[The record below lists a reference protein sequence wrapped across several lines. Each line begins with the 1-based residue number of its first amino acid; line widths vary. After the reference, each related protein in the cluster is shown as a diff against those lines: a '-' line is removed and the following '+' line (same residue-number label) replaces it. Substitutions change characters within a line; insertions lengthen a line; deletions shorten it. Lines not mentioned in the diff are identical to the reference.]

1 MSGLDPTWTITAWE
15 RGVREDTLDRA
26 VTLLASATGL
36 SRDQAESAD
45 VGSRDAVLVDVLSR
59 FTGGVVQACVRCTGC
74 GERLDVPLDLTAF
87 PRTPWRE
94 PGALL
99 EAEVSGSGVR
109 FRLPSTGD
117 LRLLRGG
124 DAVAGRRLL
133 LARCVQAESGSGE
146 DLDEDLAEEAAAAVE
161 AAMEEAAPGGAVTVR
176 TGCPDCGAETAAA
189 LDIPALLWVE
199 VQTQA
204 VALLRQVHV
213 LATAYGWTEPEVLAL
228 SPARRA
234 AYLELVSR

>member
-1 MSGLDPTWTITAWE
+1 MSGLDPAWTITAWE

-26 VTLLASATGL
+26 VTLLASTTGL

-45 VGSRDAVLVDVLSR
+45 VGSRDAVLVDVLSG
-59 FTGGVVQACVRCTGC
+59 FTGGVVRAYVRCTGC

-87 PRTPWRE
+87 PRTPWCE

-109 FRLPSTGD
+109 FRLPTTGD
-117 LRLLRGG
+117 LRLLRGR

-133 LARCVQAESGSGE
+133 LARCVQAEAGSGE
-146 DLDEDLAEEAAAAVE
+146 DLDEETAAAVE
-161 AAMEEAAPGGAVTVR
+161 AAMEEAAPGGAVTIR
-176 TGCPDCGAETAAA
+176 TGCPDCGATTAAA
-189 LDIPALLWVE
+189 LDIPALLWAE

-204 VALLRQVHV
+204 VALLHQVHV

-234 AYLELVSR
+234 AYLELVSA

>member
-1 MSGLDPTWTITAWE
+1 MSILDPAWTLTAWE
-15 RGVREDTLDRA
+15 RGVREGTLDRA

-59 FTGGVVQACVRCTGC
+59 HTGGVVQASVRCAGC

-99 EAEVSGSGVR
+99 EVEVSGTGVR

-117 LRLLRGG
+117 LRLLGG
-124 DAVAGRRLL
+124 RDAVAGRRLL
-133 LARCVQAESGSGE
+133 LARCVQAEAGSGE
-146 DLDEDLAEEAAAAVE
+146 DLDEETAAAVE
-161 AAMEEAAPGGAVTVR
+161 AAMEEAAPGGAVTVH

-189 LDIPALLWVE
+189 LDIPALLWAE

-234 AYLELVSR
+234 AYLELVSA

>member
-1 MSGLDPTWTITAWE
+1 MSSPDPAWTITAWE
-15 RGVREDTLDRA
+15 RGVREGTLDRA

-74 GERLDVPLDLTAF
+74 GEQLDVPLDLTAF

-99 EAEVSGSGVR
+99 EAEVSGLGVR

-117 LRLLRGG
+117 LRLLRGR
-124 DAVAGRRLL
+124 DAVAGRLLL
-133 LARCVQAESGSGE
+133 LARCVQAEAGRGE
-146 DLDEDLAEEAAAAVE
+146 DLDEETAAAVE
-161 AAMEEAAPGGAVTVR
+161 AAMEEAAPGGAVTVH
-176 TGCPDCGAETAAA
+176 TGCPDCGVETAAA
-189 LDIPALLWVE
+189 LDIPALLWAE

-204 VALLRQVHV
+204 VALLHQVHV

>member
-1 MSGLDPTWTITAWE
+1 MSGLDPAWTITAWE

-99 EAEVSGSGVR
+99 EVEVSGFGVR

-117 LRLLRGG
+117 LRLLRGR
-124 DAVAGRRLL
+124 DAVVGRRLL
-133 LARCVQAESGSGE
+133 LARCVQAEAGSGE
-146 DLDEDLAEEAAAAVE
+146 DLDEETAAAVE
-161 AAMEEAAPGGAVTVR
+161 VAMEEAAPGGAVTVR

-189 LDIPALLWVE
+189 LDIPALLWAE
-199 VQTQA
+199 VQAQA
-204 VALLRQVHV
+204 VALLHQVHV
-213 LATAYGWTEPEVLAL
+213 LASAYGWTEPEVLAL

-234 AYLELVSR
+234 AYLELVSQ